1 MALINRIIDV
11 SITGPNKTFS
21 YPDLEITFS
30 GDFNEDP
37 QPNTYRVEIYNLS
50 RDSIA
55 DINQGESI
63 VLNAGYQDDVGII
76 SAGVVTDIDVDNRGV
91 DVLTKIDFQDA
102 SNEWL
107 NAIISRSY
115 TGPILASAIITDLS
129 QSIGLEV
136 GRIDLVNDINYQT
149 GKTVFGKLSNTIRRI
164 ARECNTQINI
174 SSGRID
180 FVGRNA
186 GFETGFILNSE
197 TGLISSPEK
206 IDSKDSQSEYL
217 VRMLLNHR
225 IRPRSILEIESLTVS
240 GTFFVIRGSYNS
252 DYTMEVEVARLV

>member
-1 MALINRIIDV
+1 MALINRRIDV
-11 SITGPNKTFS
+11 SITGVNKTFS
-21 YPDLEITFS
+21 YPDLEVNFS

-37 QPNTYRVEIYNLS
+37 EPNIYSVEIYNLS
-50 RDSIA
+50 RDSIS
-55 DINQGESI
+55 DINEGEAI
-63 VLNAGYQDDVGII
+63 ILNAGYQEDIGII
-76 SAGVVTDIDVDNRGV
+76 SAGVITGVDVDNRNV
-91 DVLTKIDFQDA
+91 DVITKIEFQDA

-107 NAIISRSY
+107 NAVISRSY
-115 TGPILASAIITDLS
+115 TGPVLASTIIEDLA
-129 QSIGLEV
+129 QSIGLEI
-136 GRIDLVNDINYQT
+136 GNINLVNDINYQT

-164 ARECNTQINI
+164 ARECNTEINI

-225 IRPRSILEIESLTVS
+225 IRPRSVLEIESLTVS
-240 GTFFVIRGSYNS
+240 GTFFVIRGTYNS
-252 DYTMEVEVARLV
+252 DYTMEIEVARLA